1 MRVNTSDINELKL
14 QVEKD
19 SVRKQELYKEWDI
32 VNNQKLEYDPN
43 SFVCP
48 TCKRE
53 YSEDKKEE
61 LTKQFES
68 NFNAHIESE
77 KQAINSEGQLVSK
90 RIEENNNKIA
100 ALENENIET
109 IQNLEKVS
117 EKLQSLKE
125 EQRKQ
130 EDIDVTTLPEYQSK
144 LRTVEQYQKEVDNLT
159 SEDTTEIQSRKAA
172 IVEQINDINKK
183 LNERDT
189 QEKTKVR
196 IQELQEQEK
205 EISQKV
211 QELESQQYQ
220 IEEFTKAKIE
230 LLENA
235 INSRFELVK
244 FRLFRNQINGGMEEC
259 CDTLV
264 NGVPFDDV
272 NNAHKILAGLDIIK
286 TLIKFRNT
294 SAPIFIDN
302 RESINS
308 LCDIDAQIISLT
320 VANKET
326 LRLARA
332 LDIGNKVILDD
343 LKSVKN
349 KN

>member
-1 MRVNTSDINELKL
+1 M
-14 QVEKD
+14 QV
-19 SVRKQELYKEWDI
+19 
-32 VNNQKLEYDPN
+32 
-43 SFVCP
+43 
-48 TCKRE
+48 
-53 YSEDKKEE
+53 
-61 LTKQFES
+61 
-68 NFNAHIESE
+68 
-77 KQAINSEGQLVSK
+77 
-90 RIEENNNKIA
+90 
-100 ALENENIET
+100 
-109 IQNLEKVS
+109 
-117 EKLQSLKE
+117 
-125 EQRKQ
+125 
-130 EDIDVTTLPEYQSK
+130 
-144 LRTVEQYQKEVDNLT
+144 VEQYQREVDNLT
-159 SEDTTEIQSRKAA
+159 SEDTTEIQTKKAT

-211 QELESQQYQ
+211 QELELQQYQ

-235 INSRFELVK
+235 INSKFELVK

-286 TLIKFRNT
+286 TLIKFHNT

-302 RESINS
+302 RESINQ
-308 LCDIDAQIISLT
+308 LCDIDAQIISLVVT
-320 VANKET
+320 EDKE
-326 LRLARA
+326 LR
-332 LDIGNKVILDD
+332 IEV
-343 LKSVKN
+343 V
-349 KN
+349 